1 MLTIQGRKQ
10 RFCDGMT
17 RRDALHIGAV
27 AMGSVGFGLSD
38 LLRAEGEA
46 AARASGKN
54 LINIFLHGGPTHMDT
69 FDLKPE
75 APVEYRGEFRP
86 IATNAP
92 GVEICELMPELAGVA
107 DRFDDLASVP
117 WRVAESTRVAVR
129 GQALF
134 G

>member
-75 APVEYRGEFRP
+75 GPSGFRGEFRP
-86 IATNAP
+86 IPTSAP
-92 GVEICELMPELAGVA
+92 GLDISEYLPKMAAQG
-107 DRFDDLASVP
+107 D
-117 WRVAESTRVAVR
+117 
-129 GQALF
+129 
-134 G
+134 

>member
-10 RFCDGMT
+10 QFCDGVT

-46 AARASGKN
+46 AARANGKN

-75 APVEYRGEFRP
+75 APKEYP
-86 IATNAP
+86 ATAILLPSSADASSPSIAASLRTAKR
-92 GVEICELMPELAGVA
+92 AGSS
-107 DRFDDLASVP
+107 R
-117 WRVAESTRVAVR
+117 
-129 GQALF
+129 
-134 G
+134 